1 MGYCTLQTNIFLQGK
16 MSTQKLSG
24 GNTKEFYEN
33 EGTKKKSQMIEDMH
47 PNICKV
53 TWKFNRWHHHCNYKV
68 FVDNKPI
75 LKSKLFATTKDEMTL
90 KKIK

>member
-1 MGYCTLQTNIFLQGK
+1 
-16 MSTQKLSG
+16 
-24 GNTKEFYEN
+24 
-33 EGTKKKSQMIEDMH
+33 MIEDMH
-47 PNICKV
+47 PDICKL

-68 FVDNKPI
+68 FAENKPI